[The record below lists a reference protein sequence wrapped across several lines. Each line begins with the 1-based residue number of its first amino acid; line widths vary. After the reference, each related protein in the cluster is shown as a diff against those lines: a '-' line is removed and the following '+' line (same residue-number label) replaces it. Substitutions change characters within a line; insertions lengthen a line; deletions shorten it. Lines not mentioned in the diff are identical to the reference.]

1 MDVLHLIPWSDVG
14 PSALLVLTVVLILRG
29 DIVPRRTYEQV
40 VTDRDYWRDAAQE
53 SARQVAE
60 LTEVSR
66 AAVAA
71 LDALPA
77 AKPASEE

>member
-1 MDVLHLIPWSDVG
+1 MDALHLIPWSDVG

>member
-1 MDVLHLIPWSDVG
+1 MDVLSQVPWGDIG
-14 PSALLVLTVVLILRG
+14 PSGLLALTVLSIINGWLY
-29 DIVPRRTYEQV
+29 PRNAYEALKE
-40 VTDRDYWRDAAQE
+40 DRDYWRSAAQE

-71 LDALPA
+71 LDAIPPA
-77 AKPASEE
+77 RKEGG

>member
-1 MDVLHLIPWSDVG
+1 MDALHLAPWSDVG